1 MRIPGLLALFLFAA
15 PCAPAG
21 SPAVAVLPN
30 GSSFTLEVADHPES
44 RRVGYIYRDAVGP
57 AAGMLFVFEEDAV
70 HPMWMKNCKVGLDM
84 VWLDAAHRVVEIA
97 ADRKP
102 CPAEGE
108 CPTILPTATS
118 RYVVEFAAGTAAR
131 ESLRVGD
138 AITVL
143 RSPAG
148 S

>member
-1 MRIPGLLALFLFAA
+1 MRFLRILALLFFAVTF
-15 PCAPAG
+15 APAG
-21 SPAVAVLPN
+21 STAVAVLPN
-30 GSSFTLEVADHPES
+30 GSSFTLEVADDPES
-44 RRVGYIYRDAVGP
+44 RRVGYMNRDAVGP
-57 AAGMLFVFEEDAV
+57 AAGMLFVFEEDDV

-108 CPTILPTATS
+108 CPSILPTATS

-143 RSPAG
+143 RSPPG